1 MRILELVFQGVP
13 GSPGLLRA
21 AVGAGV
27 TRVVPGAAGPM
38 PLSRL
43 LAHALYH
50 EGVEPPAS
58 LRAPG
63 AQTAR
68 LGMTLQDAGG
78 DVYRV
83 IRDLASGAVQLL
95 RWDAGQKKFLPV
107 SSRAAEVGQYLRS
120 QVRVPGEDLFRDLFA
135 LSADGLPSRQ
145 PAEASAVTPAVG
157 GPPAGAKGFP
167 RPPAGGGGIHGAGMN
182 ATAAKRFP
190 GYQGDDPGGGAGFP
204 GYQGDAPAPAAAAGG
219 DAFGHLP
226 LEEKR
231 KKLEVLRQAKAA
243 ADSIDETQFKLDGLQ
258 NRAFQLDEQL
268 KETRRL
274 GSEVERL
281 DQALAGFGD
290 LDSLP
295 DDFEARAREYAFL
308 AGRLEQTVGRLE
320 GERDTLGERLALPP
334 DPPMKHPVLL
344 GGVGACVAFSAAALA
359 IPGLRWVA
367 ILNPVAL
374 GAAGF
379 VLLQWLGAREHHEG
393 LSGRAGTLEERAAKA
408 RRQFELETVTVRKVM
423 KDLGVDSPAA
433 VLERY
438 AQRNKA
444 KVLRD
449 EAGARLAQ
457 AAGDT
462 GHQATEAERAKI
474 AEEITALEQ
483 QLAGSGGYGQDPGDL
498 VRDIEALEA
507 SIARAERGEP
517 EPPAPEP
524 ALEAAAPGG
533 GEVAFGALGGGSF
546 GAGGDAEV
554 ASAPDPGPTLLARL
568 ADVLHADAESAAAGL
583 GERPG
588 QYLAALTNKAYVG
601 LNFDGQRRLA
611 LVSAVGGRI
620 LPWARLSP
628 LDQDLVYLALR
639 LAFAEAALKVEP
651 QPLLI
656 ESCFDELDPGR
667 KQMVGKMLRFL
678 AGSAQVILHS
688 ADPAWAGIADASHQ
702 VG

>member
-21 AVGAGV
+21 AVGPGV
-27 TRVVPGAAGPM
+27 TRLVPGAAGPM
-38 PLSRL
+38 PLARL
-43 LAHALYH
+43 VAHALYH

-63 AQTAR
+63 SQTAR
-68 LGMTLQDAGG
+68 LGMTLQDGG
-78 DVYRV
+78 GNVYRV

-95 RWDAGQKKFLPV
+95 RWDAAQKKFLPV
-107 SSRAAEVGQYLRS
+107 SARAAEVGQYLRS
-120 QVRVPGEDLFRDLFA
+120 QVRVPGEDLFQDLFA
-135 LSADGLPSRQ
+135 FAADGLPSRQ
-145 PAEASAVTPAVG
+145 PAEASAQAPVEAPG
-157 GPPAGAKGFP
+157 GAKGFP
-167 RPPAGGGGIHGAGMN
+167 RPPAGAGGIHGAGMN
-182 ATAAKRFP
+182 AAATNRFP
-190 GYQGDDPGGGAGFP
+190 GYQGGDPGGGPGFP
-204 GYQGDAPAPAAAAGG
+204 GYQGDAPAVAPAAGG
-219 DAFGHLP
+219 DAFGHLS

-231 KKLEVLRQAKAA
+231 KKLEVLQQAKAA
-243 ADSIDETQFKLDGLQ
+243 ADTIDETQFKLDGLQ

-274 GSEVERL
+274 QGEVDRL
-281 DQALAGFGD
+281 DESLAGFGD
-290 LDSLP
+290 LESLP
-295 DDFEARAREYAFL
+295 GDFEARAKEYAYL
-308 AGRLEQTVGRLE
+308 AGKLEQTLGRLE

-334 DPPMKHPVLL
+334 EPPTKHPVLL
-344 GGVGACVAFSAAALA
+344 GGVGGFLALTAAAVA

-367 ILNPVAL
+367 LLDPVAL

-393 LSGRAGTLEERAAKA
+393 LSGRAGSLEERAAKV

-423 KDLGVDSPAA
+423 KDLGVSSPAA

-438 AQRNKA
+438 GQRNKA
-444 KVLRD
+444 KALRD
-449 EAGARLAQ
+449 EAAARLAQ
-457 AAGDT
+457 AAGDSE
-462 GHQATEAERAKI
+462 HQATEAERAKI
-474 AEEITALEQ
+474 ADEITALEQ

-498 VRDIEALEA
+498 VRDIESLEA

-517 EPPAPEP
+517 DPPAPEP
-524 ALEAAAPGG
+524 APEAAAGDAGDPT
-533 GEVAFGALGGGSF
+533 FGALGGGSF
-546 GAGGDAEV
+546 DAGAGADV
-554 ASAPDPGPTLLARL
+554 PSAPDPGPVLLARL
-568 ADVLHADAESAAAGL
+568 ADVLHADAETAAAGL

-601 LNFDGQRRLA
+601 LQFDGQRRLA
-611 LVSAVGGRI
+611 LVSAVGNRV

-639 LAFAEAALKVEP
+639 LAFAEASLKVEP
-651 QPLLI
+651 QPLVV

-667 KQMVGKMLRFL
+667 KQLVGKMLRFL